1 MGNHSNNTTL
11 SSASSSR
18 TAKGNVLYR
27 FERLTQKDL
36 DAYRVESYGYLM

>member
-1 MGNHSNNTTL
+1 MANHSDNTISNNTL
-11 SSASSSR
+11 VSY

>member
-1 MGNHSNNTTL
+1 MANHSDDTISNNI
-11 SSASSSR
+11 SVSY

-27 FERLTQKDL
+27 FERLAQKDL

>member
-1 MGNHSNNTTL
+1 MANHSDDTISNNT
-11 SSASSSR
+11 SVSY

-36 DAYRVESYGYLM
+36 DAYRLESYVYLM